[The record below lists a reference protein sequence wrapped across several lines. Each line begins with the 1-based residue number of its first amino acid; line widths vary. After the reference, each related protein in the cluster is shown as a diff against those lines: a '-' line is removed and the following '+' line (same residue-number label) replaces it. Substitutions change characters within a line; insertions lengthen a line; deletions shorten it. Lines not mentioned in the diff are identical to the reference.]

1 VPPPPADDAPRVAS
15 RDTRAPLDQA
25 TVDAFKGPRGSS
37 APNGYGNIDS
47 PMMQA
52 SVVRIKDTLESYSQA
67 IEHQDADA
75 LHSVREPI
83 SAAESEQVKSA
94 KPTLVRFS
102 EVEVKTDGKTATVV
116 ARRNITVGGA
126 NKFNGFVEIRLSR
139 RPGGWVI
146 TDIR

>member
-1 VPPPPADDAPRVAS
+1 VAS

-25 TVDAFKGPRGSS
+25 TVDAFKSPRGSS

-52 SVVRIKDTLESYSQA
+52 SVVRIKDTLENYSQA
-67 IEHQDADA
+67 IEHQDLDA
-75 LHSVREPI
+75 LRAVRDPVT
-83 SAAESEQVKSA
+83 SAESAQAQGST
-94 KPTLVRFS
+94 PTLVRFT
-102 EVEVKTDGKTATVV
+102 EVDVRTDGKTATVV
-116 ARRNITVGGA
+116 ARRTITVGGA
-126 NKFNGFVEIRLSR
+126 NKFNGFVELRLTR

>member
-1 VPPPPADDAPRVAS
+1 VAS

-37 APNGYGNIDS
+37 APGGYGNIDS

-52 SVVRIKDTLESYSQA
+52 SVVRIKDTLDTYSQA
-67 IEHQDADA
+67 IEHHDLDT
-75 LHSVREPI
+75 LRTVREPLP
-83 SAAESEQVKSA
+83 AAESTQAQSA
-94 KPTLVRFS
+94 TPTLVRFS
-102 EVEVKTDGKTATVV
+102 EVDVRTDGKTATVV

-126 NKFNGFVEIRLSR
+126 NKFNGFVEIRLTR

>member
-1 VPPPPADDAPRVAS
+1 MPPPPADDAPRVAS
-15 RDTRAPLDQA
+15 RDNRAPLDQA
-25 TVDAFKGPRGSS
+25 TVDAFKGSRGSS
-37 APNGYGNIDS
+37 APSGYGNIDS

-67 IEHQDADA
+67 IEHQDLDA
-75 LHSVREPI
+75 LKSVREPI
-83 SAAESEQVKSA
+83 SAAESAQVKSD
-94 KPTLVRFS
+94 KPTIVHFS

>member
-1 VPPPPADDAPRVAS
+1 MPPPPADDAPRVSS
-15 RDTRAPLDQA
+15 RDNRAPLDQS
-25 TVDAFKGPRGSS
+25 TVDAFKGSRGSS
-37 APNGYGNIDS
+37 APSGYGNIDS

-52 SVVRIKDTLESYSQA
+52 SVVRIKDALESYSQA
-67 IEHQDADA
+67 IEHQDLDA

-83 SAAESEQVKSA
+83 SAAESAQVKSD
-94 KPTLVRFS
+94 KPTVVRFS
-102 EVEVKTDGKTATVV
+102 EVDVHTDGKTATVV